1 MPFTIQLST
10 RHGSLHAEPV
20 ALDVDGKKVPP
31 GRPRRA
37 TSCPPDSRNALGEVG
52 QCVFTLAKS
61 EVVMPSWQI
70 GLIEEVV
77 MPSQQVGLIEVL
89 SMSAASLPDSEPESH
104 ELGSYDSQAL
114 NCDFQLDDF
123 DLTDNSHHYNDM
135 YGMTSLEDVSLPSQQ
150 VGVIE
155 ERHHFGNA
163 AFTDE
168 KTALSEEVAFEDGWE
183 GDFRLPV
190 NHRAVGYDLRYAQE
204 HQLGQRYVDESRFT
218 DSRYATRAPVGEPA
232 PSVTLPQG
240 GCRLPVNHR
249 AVGYDLRYAQEH
261 HLGQRYVDESRFTD
275 SRHATRAPVGEP
287 APSVTL
293 PQANPPTTTLV
304 LKNVAARCSV
314 VDLLETVRGS
324 GFQGEFLY
332 LYLPMNRNGRQNK
345 GYAFACFQSETMAQV
360 FFNSMSDAYINGRES
375 SKRIQVEVSLNSISF
390 EELFQ
395 CHQCLTA
402 VQSPYGPVLS
412 GPRTF

>member
-183 GDFRLPV
+183 G
-190 NHRAVGYDLRYAQE
+190 
-204 HQLGQRYVDESRFT
+204 
-218 DSRYATRAPVGEPA
+218 
-232 PSVTLPQG
+232 

-261 HLGQRYVDESRFTD
+261 HLGRRYVDESRFTD